1 MRYKQSVSPQCQE
14 QLTRRQRL
22 VASDFKADGGL
33 MRSCKLEVKE
43 LKCKDVVD
51 KDSKN
56 AVKLSQILLC
66 LEQSIRDG
74 KEVSGQC
81 VAEMREIRREMMEDY
96 SISPE
101 LVSNCGKEIDE
112 HCPDT
117 KTQRHGGGGTIHC
130 LMQLASQ
137 QRGENRVLG
146 DKCEV
151 ALDDLLRQT
160 QVMKDW
166 QADPVLE
173 DACDEVWAT
182 ILQ

>member
-101 LVSNCGKEIDE
+101 LVSK
-112 HCPDT
+112 
-117 KTQRHGGGGTIHC
+117 
-130 LMQLASQ
+130 
-137 QRGENRVLG
+137 VL
-146 DKCEV
+146 
-151 ALDDLLRQT
+151 LLGIE
-160 QVMKDW
+160 QVTGYGSLYWSAIQEYK
-166 QADPVLE
+166 VR
-173 DACDEVWAT
+173 
-182 ILQ
+182 

>member
-1 MRYKQSVSPQCQE
+1 MKEKQNVFKQKISQQKLKFFLIHLCFKTKTILFPCKHCPLCGRCLMRYKQSVSPQCQE

-112 HCPDT
+112 HC
-117 KTQRHGGGGTIHC
+117 
-130 LMQLASQ
+130 S
-137 QRGENRVLG
+137 
-146 DKCEV
+146 
-151 ALDDLLRQT
+151 
-160 QVMKDW
+160 
-166 QADPVLE
+166 
-173 DACDEVWAT
+173 
-182 ILQ
+182 